1 LGDDDL
7 TANGNIV
14 DQGGHPHP
22 VRMGHAVADELA
34 ARIERL
40 AATAGGIAL

>member
-14 DQGGHPHP
+14 DQGGHPTLSEWA
-22 VRMGHAVADELA
+22 MLLLMSL
-34 ARIERL
+34 RL
-40 AATAGGIAL
+40 GLSGWRLQRAGSL